1 MYSALKEKFSIS
13 KFPCLTDS
21 AITLAWIENEKKHYK
36 QSVQNQ
42 FTEVRELTKTDMWY
56 LLLGN
61 ENIADL
67 SRRECLSEELSSKS
81 SNWINHSC
89 WLTQEISTWAIS
101 KNMNRFTNKAE
112 EKFIKT
118 EMRTS
123 PVSAIILTEKMST
136 ISLENVTEPY

>member
-1 MYSALKEKFSIS
+1 MR
-13 KFPCLTDS
+13 
-21 AITLAWIENEKKHYK
+21 KKHYK
-36 QSVQNQ
+36 QPVQNQ

-56 LLLGN
+56 HLLGN
-61 ENIADL
+61 KTIADL

-101 KNMNRFTNKAE
+101 KNINRFTNKEE

-118 EMRTS
+118 EMRTT
-123 PVSAIILTEKMST
+123 PVSAIILTQKMST
-136 ISLENVTEPY
+136 ISAENVTEPY